1 MNSRRS
7 IVAMALAGLVVILAM
22 KIPLPGIDM
31 AAISA
36 QTSPDRGTL
45 SRLSIFALGL
55 MPLYTALMLVEL
67 GRLFVRSDNGLS
79 RQPGPIERAIVAVI
93 ALAFTALQGYGI
105 VGGLRQ
111 SGLVAGDTASLPVL
125 IIATY
130 MGVTALAVFLCYRIR
145 IPGFRHAFWA
155 LWSIPVL
162 LSLPYNIGAIVQMT
176 RTGALP
182 VTALLGFVA
191 YLIVCVAAIVVMA
204 ALWKSVCVKPVG
216 AAGETGFEFV
226 APMEILIGPTV
237 LAGMVVQLAL
247 TIMAFIIPGAIE
259 NWLGSFLIVLPVISA
274 VLIPV
279 LVFAYIRRSRAF
291 IRPGAPVAAVATAI
305 ALIQIALELADTVRM
320 TLFPYAFGL
329 GSTATL
335 ALTLT
340 ALALGKSGIRIAPDG
355 GGAR

>member
-1 MNSRRS
+1 M
-7 IVAMALAGLVVILAM
+7 AGLVFILAM
-22 KIPLPGIDM
+22 NIPLPGIDM

-55 MPLYTALMLVEL
+55 MPLYTALILVEL
-67 GRLFVRSDNGLS
+67 GRLLVRSDDGLP
-79 RQPGPIERAIVAVI
+79 RQPGPIEKAIVAVI
-93 ALAFTALQGYGI
+93 ALSLTALQGYGI

-111 SGLVAGDTASLPVL
+111 SGLVNGDTASLPVL

-145 IPGFRHAFWA
+145 IAGFRHAFWA

-162 LSLPYNIGAIVQMT
+162 LLLPYNIGAIAQMT

-182 VTALLGFVA
+182 ATTLLGVVA
-191 YLIVCVAAIVVMA
+191 YFIVCVAAVVVMA

-216 AAGETGFEFV
+216 AAGEADFECV
-226 APMEILIGPTV
+226 EPMEILIWPSV

-247 TIMAFIIPGAIE
+247 TIMAFIIPGVVE
-259 NWLGSFLIVLPVISA
+259 NWLESFLIVMPVISA

-291 IRPGAPVAAVATAI
+291 IRPGAPLAAVATAI
-305 ALIQIALELADTVRM
+305 ALIQIVLGLADMVRM

-340 ALALGKSGIRIAPDG
+340 ALSFARSGAGIARE
-355 GGAR
+355 GGAAR